1 MKKILS
7 TLVMCLIL
15 GVGSVWSQTYTST
28 LNVTFKSEYR
38 CTPTSGNEL
47 IEAKIC
53 EYTEENGE
61 VIENCSTSREGYT
74 FEVSMDKPEDSDAL
88 TDKELEY
95 QTKTQTLKGSIHL
108 SSNYLGTDDE
118 YVFSHWEVTD
128 DKDDLVDVTIQA
140 SSSVSQCDYTI
151 ELQQQVLFNITS
163 EFVCKGFLCLGG
175 SYYSYKVS
183 PKNNVQANI
192 TFTAVWVQPQVT
204 GVDNANYPLPT
215 ITDINEWREQSVVF
229 DVENDL
235 SKNNFS
241 CSLTG
246 SGFSFKNT
254 SLNAGA
260 DTYTAIVAYTPTGIH
275 GSHTGTVTLTSN
287 HPSVDPTSA
296 TSTLTVEENYYP
308 AFKMPDTYAVSTLER
323 PTYVGAYTQLMETDI
338 VPVDLNYA
346 ARTILPLDAEEKI
359 NGAEWKVELPES
371 ENPSGFFSLEPL
383 GSTKVIRFTP
393 KGTVDP
399 NVPYTARLDVTCTY
413 YDAEGTPLT
422 TKKSVTLSAYAKNDA
437 SARLEIEGVDT
448 YNLNFGDVIYGT
460 PYVEYVSYVAINI
473 ATPNEE
479 WSTTSNEITYTNYGS
494 MIAVHLSKDLTMGA
508 HSASLVYK
516 SGDKTAT
523 LNVSANV
530 VLGTPELTAHAG
542 LSQITLNW
550 TPVYGANKY
559 IIKRNEVY
567 LIEIADPTIISYVDK
582 NLTNGIEYSYT
593 VTAVYRDDENIKTT
607 SNIARAIP
615 NVPKSFTVD
624 DLPYLGLYTGT
635 NKFIQDDPIYGTF
648 PYSKKRLIDLS
659 KTFDS
664 YGRPHFHELYI
675 FGVTTKI
682 GGEDEINLPSAS
694 VECNATTPLYVYKQ
708 KGLEYEL
715 IDEYDAV
722 KKRFN
727 FILELGE
734 TSSNPDDHQRQDNRH
749 LYFTGYCPF
758 AYMGTK
764 STEEGWM
771 YFKGGTTAVDI
782 YLDNCEIRGRY
793 KTPTGKNNGYEEY
806 VLQLYASMGK
816 LGPDKPNIN
825 FIKGASSPFVFTSE
839 TNQSG
844 EPYKPTIHIAG
855 TNHLQGQLGSY
866 ITRTDGIVTDIPLVG
881 NYTIDAGIGNIYTY
895 NAAITIK
902 PTDLS
907 AYTDLVMTD
916 IWIDNSITN
925 GYLIL
930 DSDKG
935 GSPSEKVVAI
945 DLGSPNGSLTINGGQ
960 YRLRNSAADGTYSCN
975 LAVGYRMFSKL
986 VEKELP
992 IVNIPVQV
1000 LLHLYGFG
1008 GDMTESKV
1016 IINSGTFTM
1025 YKNMYYNGND
1035 SNGDSTF
1042 LGEVYYKDREKFLDL
1057 RLPAGSGTRLSYING
1072 GTFNGISNVLMCTK
1086 VASTGASPKN
1096 GRENWLCLQDVTI
1109 PVENQQPNGTA
1120 TFYIPDPFHKGYNSN
1135 KEAVCYNMTDG
1146 DLVVRGREYGAQSL
1160 NFYEKDIDGDSENEK
1175 VVSLLLPGDAC
1186 EDDCDNCE
1194 KQDEAIIFQW
1204 ATAIPKFDATKDIEG
1219 EAQSISVGGDISVEV
1234 TPDGEDI
1241 EYQTNQLLFTDFKG
1255 MEDYSMTLEAQGA
1268 SLGFNEEY
1276 RSKPRGKINNTAPYT
1291 ILKHLNILKTV
1302 QADTWYTFTAPFDVH
1317 DISVIETNEKAIDV
1331 PGRTRSAALQLQ
1343 AQDNLEILYNLQ
1355 DFIIPNEQ
1363 GRASSL
1369 TLEALLGTR
1378 RQTLVHY
1385 DGTNVMSAN
1394 YYLYELANDVFG
1406 TDGIGDE
1413 LDIVW
1418 KPVATPAAG
1427 APILTKGKVYA
1438 MQFPWC
1444 PMCKDLDSRTYYDY
1458 WSNKMI
1464 LFYGKGPQ
1472 SIEGTNSHNNFVKN
1486 AMLSLPKGH
1495 AVLLGNFTLA
1505 DMTLEANSAY
1515 VHNMTNDC
1523 FELNTTTPYTLKP
1536 MEGFMLYTPN
1546 AGVQMP
1552 ARISRTGQMEY
1563 DENVETGV
1571 GGVPTVGDR
1580 TSLMLYGAYD
1590 GFELLSLCE
1599 QLVTVYNLQG
1609 NIIFQQYMAEGEQL
1623 YVATG
1628 AGVFIV
1634 RGESETI
1641 KVMVE

>member
-7 TLVMCLIL
+7 TLVMCVIL
-15 GVGSVWSQTYTST
+15 GVSSAWAVDAT
-28 LNVTFKSEYR
+28 LNVTINTEVRS
-38 CTPTSGNEL
+38 TPNAQDGVIVSSV
-47 IEAKIC
+47 C
-53 EYTEENGE
+53 QYTEVNGE
-61 VIENCSTSREGYT
+61 VEENCAQSLSG
-74 FEVSMDKPEDSDAL
+74 FQLIASMDVPANTWGSSSLITYRNEELVLTGNASLSTDYSGEDN
-88 TDKELEY
+88 
-95 QTKTQTLKGSIHL
+95 GF
-108 SSNYLGTDDE
+108 
-118 YVFSHWEVTD
+118 VFSHWEVTASN
-128 DKDDLVDVTIQA
+128 VDE
-140 SSSVSQCDYTI
+140 VSIRNSNLGIVGTVEYTI
-151 ELQQQVLFNITS
+151 KIKKSVLFDINDS
-163 EFVCKGFLCLGG
+163 YHWDWLN
-175 SYYSYKVS
+175 SYYSYSVS
-183 PKNNVQANI
+183 PKTGVSRNI
-192 TFTAVWVQPQVT
+192 TFTAIWVQPHVT
-204 GVDNANYPLPT
+204 GVDNDNYTLPK
-215 ITDINEWREQSVVF
+215 ITDITEWREQSVVF
-229 DVENDL
+229 GVENDL

-246 SGFSFKNT
+246 SGFSLKNT
-254 SLNAGA
+254 SLNTGA
-260 DTYTAIVAYTPTGIH
+260 DTYTANVAYTPTGIH

-296 TSTLTVEENYYP
+296 TSTLTVEEDYTP
-308 AFKMPDTYAVSTLER
+308 AFTVPASYVVSTQAQ

-338 VPVDLNYA
+338 VPTELNYA
-346 ARTILPLDAEEKI
+346 AGAMLPLDATEEK
-359 NGAEWKVELPES
+359 NGSVWDIHLTD
-371 ENPSGFFSLEPL
+371 NPSGFFSLEPF
-383 GSTKVIRFTP
+383 GNTKVIRFTP
-393 KGTVDP
+393 TGTVDA
-399 NVPYTARLDVTCTY
+399 NREYTATLQVKCTY
-413 YDAEGTPLT
+413 YDALGTPIPT
-422 TKKSVTLSAYAKNDA
+422 TKDVILTAYAKNDA
-437 SARLEIEGVDT
+437 NERLEIEGGDT
-448 YNLNFGDVIYGT
+448 YTMDFGNTIYGT

-473 ATPNEE
+473 ATPSET
-479 WSTTSNEITYTNYGS
+479 WTSSSNQITYTNYGS

-516 SGDKTAT
+516 SGNKTAT

-542 LSQITLNW
+542 LSQITLTW
-550 TPVYGANKY
+550 TPIYGADKY
-559 IIKRNEVY
+559 IIKRDGSPLVEITDPAVTSY
-567 LIEIADPTIISYVDK
+567 LDANLK
-582 NLTNGIEYSYT
+582 NGTEYSYT
-593 VTAVYRDDENIKTT
+593 ITAVYGADESKNTT
-607 SNIARAIP
+607 SNIVTATP
-615 NVPKSFTVD
+615 NVPETITVE

-648 PYSKKRLIDLS
+648 PYSKKRLVDLS
-659 KTFDS
+659 KTFDD
-664 YGRPHFHELYI
+664 YGRPHFHELYV
-675 FGVTTKI
+675 FGVTTNTE
-682 GGEDEINLPSAS
+682 GGDEINLPSAA
-694 VECNATTPLYVYKQ
+694 VECNAATPLYVYKQ
-708 KGLEYEL
+708 QGQQYEL

-722 KKRFN
+722 KKRF
-727 FILELGE
+727 
-734 TSSNPDDHQRQDNRH
+734 DHGISKENQH

-771 YFKGGTTAVDI
+771 YFKGGNTTIDI

-793 KTPTGKNNGYEEY
+793 KTPTGKNGGYEEY
-806 VLQLYASMGK
+806 VLQLYASLRK

-881 NYTIDAGIGNIYTY
+881 DITIDAGIGDIYTY

-916 IWIDNSITN
+916 IWIDNTITN

-992 IVNIPVQV
+992 VVNIPVQV

-1025 YKNMYYNGND
+1025 YKNMYYNGKD

-1057 RLPAGSGTRLSYING
+1057 RLPAGKGTSRING
-1072 GTFNGISNVLMCTK
+1072 GTFNGISNVLMCSK
-1086 VASTGASPKN
+1086 VASTGASP
-1096 GRENWLCLQDVTI
+1096 ENARGYWLCLQDV
-1109 PVENQQPNGTA
+1109 PVNAETTSYGSA
-1120 TFYIPDPFHKGYNSN
+1120 TFDIPDPFHNGYG
-1135 KEAVCYNMTDG
+1135 KDPKAVCYNMTNG
-1146 DLVVRGREYGAQSL
+1146 EEVVSGQEYGAQSL

-1175 VVSLLLPGDAC
+1175 VVSLLLPGQAC
-1186 EDDCDNCE
+1186 KDDCDNCE

-1234 TPDGEDI
+1234 TPVDEDI
-1241 EYQTNQLLFTDFKG
+1241 EYQTYQLLFTDFKG

-1268 SLGFNEEY
+1268 SLSFNEEY

-1302 QADTWYTFTAPFDVH
+1302 QADTWYTFTAPFKVH
-1317 DISVIETNEKAIDV
+1317 DISVIETNEGTKENK
-1331 PGRTRSAALQLQ
+1331 TRDEALALQ

-1355 DFIIPNEQ
+1355 DFIIPNEH

-1378 RQTLVHY
+1378 RQTLKHY
-1385 DGTNVMSAN
+1385 DGTNAMTAN
-1394 YYLYELANDVFG
+1394 YYLYELENEVFPTTG
-1406 TDGIGDE
+1406 TRENLAIT
-1413 LDIVW
+1413 W
-1418 KPVATPAAG
+1418 KPVKRNNAKEP
-1427 APILTKGKVYA
+1427 LMYQGKTYA
-1438 MQFPWC
+1438 IQFPWC
-1444 PMCKDLDSRTYYDY
+1444 SMCNDLADRDYYDY

-1464 LFYGKGPQ
+1464 LFHGNGPQ
-1472 SIEGTNSHNNFVKN
+1472 TVAGTDYHSSILATTPVE
-1486 AMLSLPKGH
+1486 GH
-1495 AVLLGNFTLA
+1495 ATLTGNFTFA
-1505 DMTLEANSAY
+1505 DMTLPAETGY
-1515 VHNMTNDC
+1515 VHNMTDDY
-1523 FELNTTTPYTLKP
+1523 FVLNTSDYTVKP
-1536 MEGFMLYTPN
+1536 TEGYLRYN
-1546 AGVQMP
+1546 SGGSKMP
-1552 ARISRTGQMEY
+1552 ARISRSGQIEY
-1563 DENVETGV
+1563 DENEETGLPIV
-1571 GGVPTVGDR
+1571 GGR
-1580 TSLMLYGAYD
+1580 TTLMLFGAYD
-1590 GFELLSLCE
+1590 GFEVLALHE

-1609 NIIFQQYMAEGEQL
+1609 NIIFQQYMAEGQQV

-1628 AGVFIV
+1628 TGVFIV

>member
-15 GVGSVWSQTYTST
+15 GVGSVWAVDAT
-28 LNVTFKSEYR
+28 LNVTIKTEVRTS
-38 CTPTSGNEL
+38 PTDL
-47 IEAKIC
+47 
-53 EYTEENGE
+53 NGE
-61 VIENCSTSREGYT
+61 VVANVCTSEVVDGELQQNCADSKSGITYV
-74 FEVSMDKPEDSDAL
+74 VSMDQPADNSVLENNKQDDYGQQTQML
-88 TDKELEY
+88 T
-95 QTKTQTLKGSIHL
+95 GSIHL
-108 SSNYLGTDDE
+108 SSNYLGE
-118 YVFSHWEVTD
+118 NNKYVFSHWEVTD
-128 DKDDLVDVTIQA
+128 DLTGVEVTFDA
-140 SSSVSQCDYTI
+140 SNSESQCNYSI
-151 ELQQQVLFNITS
+151 EVQQQVLFKITGKQRWWPLGDYTYTVS
-163 EFVCKGFLCLGG
+163 SKGT
-175 SYYSYKVS
+175 VA
-183 PKNNVQANI
+183 ANI
-192 TFTAVWVQPQVT
+192 TFTAVWVQPQVK

-246 SGFSFKNT
+246 GGFSFKNT

-287 HPSVDPTSA
+287 HPSVDPTFA

-308 AFKMPDTYAVSTLER
+308 AFTMPNPNTYAVSTLER
-323 PTYVGAYTQLMETDI
+323 PTYVGAYTQLLETDI
-338 VPVDLNYA
+338 VPTDLNYA
-346 ARTILPLDAEEKI
+346 ARTILPLDAEKI
-359 NGAEWKVELPES
+359 NGAEWKVELPDS
-371 ENPSGFFSLEPL
+371 ENPSRFFSLVSL
-383 GSTKVIRFTP
+383 GSTQVIRFTP
-393 KGTVDP
+393 TETVDP
-399 NVPYTARLDVTCTY
+399 TKQYTAKLYVTCTY

-422 TKKSVTLSAYAKNDA
+422 TTKSVTLSAYAKNDA

-448 YNLNFGDVIYGT
+448 YNLDFGNVIYGT
-460 PYVEYVSYVAINI
+460 SYVEYVSYVAINI
-473 ATPNEE
+473 ATPNEK

-523 LNVSANV
+523 LNVRANV

-542 LSQITLNW
+542 LSQITLTW

-559 IIKRNEVY
+559 IIKRDDVD
-567 LIEIADPTIISYVDK
+567 LKEITDPTIISYVDE
-582 NLTNGIEYSYT
+582 NLTNGTEYSYT
-593 VTAVYRDDENIKTT
+593 VTAVYSDDEDIMTT
-607 SNIARAIP
+607 SNEATATP
-615 NVPKSFTVD
+615 NVPETITVE

-659 KTFDS
+659 KTFDI
-664 YGRPHFHELYI
+664 YGRPLFHELYV
-675 FGVTTKI
+675 FGVTTST
-682 GGEDEINLPSAS
+682 GGDDNINLPSA
-694 VECNATTPLYVYKQ
+694 VLGCNATTPLYVYTKSDG
-708 KGLEYEL
+708 KYVKTA
-715 IDEYDAV
+715 EYDAV
-722 KKRFN
+722 EKRF
-727 FILELGE
+727 
-734 TSSNPDDHQRQDNRH
+734 DHGADKNGKH

-771 YFKGGTTAVDI
+771 YFKGGNTAVDI

-793 KTPTGKNNGYEEY
+793 KTPTGKNGGYEEY
-806 VLQLYASMGK
+806 VLQLYASLGK

-881 NYTIDAGIGNIYTY
+881 EYTIDAGIGKIYTY

-916 IWIDNSITN
+916 IWIDNTITN

-1025 YKNMYYNGND
+1025 YKNMYYNGKD

-1057 RLPAGSGTRLSYING
+1057 RLPAGNGTSRING
-1072 GTFNGISNVLMCTK
+1072 GTFNGISNVLMCSR
-1086 VASTGASPKN
+1086 VASTGASPVN
-1096 GRENWLCLQDVTI
+1096 GRGNWLCLQDVII

-1120 TFYIPDPFHKGYNSN
+1120 TFDIPDPFHKGYGSDP
-1135 KEAVCYNMTDG
+1135 KAVCYNMTDG
-1146 DLVVRGREYGAQSL
+1146 DLVVQGREYGAQSL

-1175 VVSLLLPGDAC
+1175 VVSLLLPGQAC
-1186 EDDCDNCE
+1186 KDDCDNCE
-1194 KQDEAIIFQW
+1194 IQDEAIIFQW

-1234 TPDGEDI
+1234 TPVGEDI

-1268 SLGFNEEY
+1268 SLTFNEEY

-1317 DISVIETNEKAIDV
+1317 DISVIETNEGTNK
-1331 PGRTRSAALQLQ
+1331 TRDEALELQ

-1355 DFIIPNEQ
+1355 DFIIPNEH

-1378 RQTLVHY
+1378 RQTLLHY
-1385 DGTNVMSAN
+1385 DGENVMSAN
-1394 YYLYELANDVFG
+1394 YYLYELENEVFS
-1406 TDGIGDE
+1406 TTGIGE
-1413 LDIVW
+1413 NLAIKW
-1418 KPVATPAAG
+1418 KPVKRNNAEEP
-1427 APILTKGKVYA
+1427 LMYRGKTYA
-1438 MQFPWC
+1438 IQFPWC
-1444 PMCKDLDSRTYYDY
+1444 PMCNDLASRTYYDY

-1464 LFYGKGPQ
+1464 LFHGNGPQ
-1472 SIEGTNSHNNFVKN
+1472 TVAGTDYHSSILETTPAAGYAT
-1486 AMLSLPKGH
+1486 LI
-1495 AVLLGNFTLA
+1495 GNFTFA
-1505 DMTLEANSAY
+1505 DMTLPKETGY
-1515 VHNMTNDC
+1515 VHNMTDDY
-1523 FELNTTTPYTLKP
+1523 FVLNESDYPLTPT
-1536 MEGFMLYTPN
+1536 EGYLLYN
-1546 AGVQMP
+1546 SGGSKMP
-1552 ARISRTGQMEY
+1552 GRISRSGQIEY

>member
-7 TLVMCLIL
+7 TFVMCVIL
-15 GVGSVWSQTYTST
+15 GVGSVCAQTYEAT
-28 LNVTFKSEYR
+28 LNVTINAAYR
-38 CTPTSGNEL
+38 STPTATDGEIVSQVCTSEVVDGELQQNCATSKSG
-47 IEAKIC
+47 IT
-53 EYTEENGE
+53 Y
-61 VIENCSTSREGYT
+61 V
-74 FEVSMDKPEDSDAL
+74 VSMDKPADNGASEGNKQEAYKAVTRNLS
-88 TDKELEY
+88 
-95 QTKTQTLKGSIHL
+95 GSIDL
-108 SSNYLGTDDE
+108 SSNYLGDNNE
-118 YVFSHWEVTD
+118 YVFSHWEVSDNQSNLEVKFNATSS
-128 DKDDLVDVTIQA
+128 A
-140 SSSVSQCDYTI
+140 SKCDYTI
-151 ELQQQVLFNITS
+151 AVEQQVLFNISGKRKQSWNILFSDYTYTVS
-163 EFVCKGFLCLGG
+163 SKGT
-175 SYYSYKVS
+175 V
-183 PKNNVQANI
+183 PVEVI
-192 TFTAVWVQPQVT
+192 FTAVWVQPQVK
-204 GVDNANYPLPT
+204 GVDKANYPLPK

-229 DVENDL
+229 GVKNDL

-287 HPSVDPTSA
+287 HPRVDPTSA
-296 TSTLTVEENYYP
+296 TSTLTVEEDYTP
-308 AFKMPDTYAVSTLER
+308 AFTVPASYAVSTLER
-323 PTYVGAYTQLMETDI
+323 PTYVGAYTQLLETDI
-338 VPVDLNYA
+338 VPTDLNYA
-346 ARTILPLDAEEKI
+346 ARTILPLDAEKI

-371 ENPSGFFSLEPL
+371 ENPSKFFALDN
-383 GSTKVIRFTP
+383 KVVRFTP
-393 KGTVDP
+393 TGTVDP
-399 NVPYTARLDVTCTY
+399 SKEYTAKLYVTCTY
-413 YDAEGTPLT
+413 YDAKGTPLT
-422 TKKSVTLSAYAKNDA
+422 TTKSVTLSAYAKNDA
-437 SARLEIEGVDT
+437 SPRLEIEGVDI
-448 YNLNFGDVIYGT
+448 YNLDFGNVIYGT

-473 ATPNEE
+473 GTPYEI
-479 WSTTSNEITYTNYGS
+479 WTSPSNQITYTNYGS

-542 LSQITLNW
+542 LSQITLTW
-550 TPVYGANKY
+550 TPIYGADKY
-559 IIKRNEVY
+559 IITRDESTLVEITDPAVTSY
-567 LIEIADPTIISYVDK
+567 LDA
-582 NLTNGIEYSYT
+582 NLNNGTEYSYT
-593 VTAVYRDDENIKTT
+593 ITAVYGDDESKNTT
-607 SNIARAIP
+607 SNIVTATP
-615 NVPKSFTVD
+615 NVPETITVE

-648 PYSKKRLIDLS
+648 PYSEKRLIDLS
-659 KTFDS
+659 KTFDD
-664 YGRPHFHELYI
+664 YGRPHFHELYV
-675 FGVTTKI
+675 FGVTTNTE
-682 GGEDEINLPSAS
+682 GGDEINLPSAA
-694 VECNATTPLYVYKQ
+694 VGCNATTPLYVYTKSGN
-708 KGLEYEL
+708 KY
-715 IDEYDAV
+715 DKTAEYDAV

-727 FILELGE
+727 FILEMGE
-734 TSSNPDDHQRQDNRH
+734 TSSNPDDHLHQNNNH

-771 YFKGGTTAVDI
+771 YFKGGNTTIDI

-793 KTPTGKNNGYEEY
+793 KTPTGKNGGYEEY
-806 VLQLYASMGK
+806 VLQLYASLSK

-839 TNQSG
+839 TNQSN

-881 NYTIDAGIGNIYTY
+881 DYTIDAGIGKIYTY

-916 IWIDNSITN
+916 IWIDNTITN

-1025 YKNMYYNGND
+1025 YKNMYYNGKD

-1057 RLPAGSGTRLSYING
+1057 RLPAGSTSRPSQING
-1072 GTFNGISNVLMCTK
+1072 GTFNGISNVLMCSK
-1086 VASTGASPKN
+1086 VASSGASPVN
-1096 GRENWLCLQDVTI
+1096 GGGYWLCLQDVII

-1120 TFYIPDPFHKGYNSN
+1120 TFDIPNPFHKGYRDRDP
-1135 KEAVCYNMTDG
+1135 KAVCYNMTDG
-1146 DLVVRGREYGAQSL
+1146 DLVVQGREYGAQSL

-1175 VVSLLLPGDAC
+1175 VVSLLLPGQAC
-1186 EDDCDNCE
+1186 RDDCDNCE

-1204 ATAIPKFDATKDIEG
+1204 ATAIPKFDATKDIAG

-1234 TPDGEDI
+1234 TPDDEDI

-1268 SLGFNEEY
+1268 SLSFNEEY

-1302 QADTWYTFTAPFDVH
+1302 QADTWYTFTAPFNVH
-1317 DISVIETNEKAIDV
+1317 DISVIETNEDTKEKK
-1331 PGRTRSAALQLQ
+1331 TRDEALALQ

-1355 DFIIPNEQ
+1355 DFIIPNEH

-1369 TLEALLGTR
+1369 TLETLLGTR
-1378 RQTLVHY
+1378 RQTLTHY
-1385 DGTNVMSAN
+1385 DGANVKSAN
-1394 YYLYELANDVFG
+1394 YYLYELASEVFD
-1406 TDGIGDE
+1406 TDGTGKE
-1413 LDIVW
+1413 LEIVW

-1427 APILTKGKVYA
+1427 APILTGGKVYA

-1444 PMCKDLDSRTYYDY
+1444 SMCNDLADRDYYDY

-1464 LFYGKGPQ
+1464 LFHGNGPQ
-1472 SIEGTNSHNNFVKN
+1472 TVAGTDYHSSILETTLAAGYAT
-1486 AMLSLPKGH
+1486 LT
-1495 AVLLGNFTLA
+1495 GNPTFA
-1505 DMTLEANSAY
+1505 DMTLPAKTGY
-1515 VHNMTNDC
+1515 VHNMTNDY
-1523 FELNTTTPYTLKP
+1523 FVLNTSDYTLKP
-1536 MEGFMLYTPN
+1536 TEGYLLYN
-1546 AGVQMP
+1546 SGGSKMP
-1552 ARISRTGQMEY
+1552 ARISRSGQIEY
-1563 DENVETGV
+1563 DENEETGLPIV
-1571 GGVPTVGDR
+1571 GGR
-1580 TSLMLYGAYD
+1580 TTLMLFGAYD
-1590 GFELLSLCE
+1590 GFELLSLSE

-1609 NIIFQQYMAEGEQL
+1609 NIIFQQYMAEGEQVS
-1623 YVATG
+1623 VATG

>member
-15 GVGSVWSQTYTST
+15 GVGSVWAVDNTLKVTVKAAINST
-28 LNVTFKSEYR
+28 PVHQDGEITAQVCANETQDGQVIQNCSNSKEY
-38 CTPTSGNEL
+38 EL
-47 IEAKIC
+47 EASMDVPADNKVEIKWIPFEIIGDESSKHEAK
-53 EYTEENGE
+53 TLE
-61 VIENCSTSREGYT
+61 VY
-74 FEVSMDKPEDSDAL
+74 
-88 TDKELEY
+88 
-95 QTKTQTLKGSIHL
+95 GSCIL
-108 SSNYLGTDDE
+108 SSECPEEG
-118 YVFSHWEVTD
+118 YVFSHWEATGATIVSNGLGAIGTCEY
-128 DKDDLVDVTIQA
+128 KIVMTYGDLFDVKA
-140 SSSVSQCDYTI
+140 
-151 ELQQQVLFNITS
+151 
-163 EFVCKGFLCLGG
+163 GG
-175 SYYSYKVS
+175 YYSKGSGWNKEYWIPYTVT
-183 PKNNVQANI
+183 PKNNVAKNI

-204 GVDNANYPLPT
+204 GVDNANYTLPT

-229 DVENDL
+229 GVKNDL

-287 HPSVDPTSA
+287 HPRVDPTSA
-296 TSTLTVEENYYP
+296 TSTLTVDEDYTP
-308 AFKMPDTYAVSTLER
+308 AFTVPASYAVSTLER

-371 ENPSGFFSLEPL
+371 ENPFGFFSLEPF
-383 GSTKVIRFTP
+383 GSTQVVRFTP
-393 KGTVDP
+393 TGTVDP

-422 TKKSVTLSAYAKNDA
+422 TTKSVTLSAYAKNDA
-437 SARLEIEGVDT
+437 SVRLEIEGVDT
-448 YNLNFGDVIYGT
+448 YNLDFGDVIYGT
-460 PYVEYVSYVAINI
+460 SYVEYVSYVAINI
-473 ATPNEE
+473 ETPNET
-479 WSTTSNEITYTNYGS
+479 WTSSSDQITYTNYGS

-523 LNVSANV
+523 LNISANV

-542 LSQITLNW
+542 LSQITLTW
-550 TPVYGANKY
+550 TPVYGAGKY
-559 IIKRNEVY
+559 IIKRGGSTLV
-567 LIEIADPTIISYVDK
+567 EITDPAVTSYVDK
-582 NLTNGIEYSYT
+582 NLTNGTTYSYT
-593 VTAVYRDDENIKTT
+593 VTAVYSDDEKITTT
-607 SNIARAIP
+607 SNEASATP
-615 NVPKSFTVD
+615 NVPETITVE

-648 PYSKKRLIDLS
+648 PYSEKRLIDLS
-659 KTFDS
+659 KTFDD
-664 YGRPHFHELYI
+664 YGRPHFHELYV
-675 FGVTTKI
+675 FGITTNTE
-682 GGEDEINLPSAS
+682 GGDEINLPSAA
-694 VECNATTPLYVYKQ
+694 VECNAATPLYVYKQ
-708 KGLEYEL
+708 QGQQYEL

-722 KKRFN
+722 KKRFDH
-727 FILELGE
+727 G
-734 TSSNPDDHQRQDNRH
+734 TSKENQH

-771 YFKGGTTAVDI
+771 YFKGGNTTIDI

-793 KTPTGKNNGYEEY
+793 KTPTGKNGGYEEY
-806 VLQLYASMGK
+806 VLQLYASLGK

-866 ITRTDGIVTDIPLVG
+866 ITRTDGIVTDIPFVG
-881 NYTIDAGIGNIYTY
+881 EYTIDAGIGNIYTY

-916 IWIDNSITN
+916 IWIDNTITN

-1025 YKNMYYNGND
+1025 YKNMYYNGKD

-1057 RLPAGSGTRLSYING
+1057 RLPAGKGNSRING
-1072 GTFNGISNVLMCTK
+1072 GTFNGISNVLMCSK
-1086 VASTGASPKN
+1086 VASTGASP
-1096 GRENWLCLQDVTI
+1096 ENARGYWLCLQDVTI

-1120 TFYIPDPFHKGYNSN
+1120 TFDIPDPFHKGYSN
-1135 KEAVCYNMTDG
+1135 DPTAVCYNMTDG
-1146 DLVVRGREYGAQSL
+1146 DLVVQGREYGAQSL

-1175 VVSLLLPGDAC
+1175 VVSLLLPGQAC
-1186 EDDCDNCE
+1186 RDDCDNCE
-1194 KQDEAIIFQW
+1194 IQDEAIIFQW

-1234 TPDGEDI
+1234 TPDDEDI
-1241 EYQTNQLLFTDFKG
+1241 EYQTYQLLFTDFKG

-1302 QADTWYTFTAPFDVH
+1302 QADTWYTFTAPFNVH
-1317 DISVIETNEKAIDV
+1317 DISVIETNEGTKENK
-1331 PGRTRSAALQLQ
+1331 TRAEALELQ

-1355 DFIIPNEQ
+1355 DFIIPNEH

-1369 TLEALLGTR
+1369 TLEALLGTK
-1378 RQTLVHY
+1378 RQTLKHY

-1394 YYLYELANDVFG
+1394 YYLYELASEVFD

-1418 KPVATPAAG
+1418 NPVATPVAG
-1427 APILTKGKVYA
+1427 DPILEQGKVYA

-1444 PMCKDLDSRTYYDY
+1444 SMCNDLYVDDPTKKRTYYDY

-1464 LFYGKGPQ
+1464 LFHGNGPQ
-1472 SIEGTNSHNNFVKN
+1472 TVAGTDYHSSILETTPAAGYATLTGNSTF
-1486 AMLSLPKGH
+1486 
-1495 AVLLGNFTLA
+1495 A
-1505 DMTLEANSAY
+1505 DMTLPEETGY
-1515 VHNMTNDC
+1515 VHNMTNDY
-1523 FELNTTTPYTLKP
+1523 FVLNTSDYTVTPT
-1536 MEGFMLYTPN
+1536 EGYLLYN
-1546 AGVQMP
+1546 SGGSKMP
-1552 ARISRTGQMEY
+1552 ARISRSGQIEY
-1563 DENVETGV
+1563 DENEETGLPIV
-1571 GGVPTVGDR
+1571 GGR
-1580 TSLMLYGAYD
+1580 TTLMLFGAYD

-1609 NIIFQQYMAEGEQL
+1609 NIIFQQYMAEGQQV

-1628 AGVFIV
+1628 TGVFIV